1 MARVSTEEIQVCYV
15 CKRTSEEVP
24 FYSDRGRFN
33 ALSSAC
39 REYKKAISRQQKRK
53 PTEASRRANR
63 AYYHRNKERI
73 LREQKE
79 RYWNDPEYR
88 QRKLDNN
95 AKWRAENRW

>member
-1 MARVSTEEIQVCYV
+1 MGKSTIDEQFCYR
-15 CKRTSEEVP
+15 CGASSKEVP
-24 FYSDRGRFN
+24 FYRDRGRFN
-33 ALSSAC
+33 GLASSC
-39 REYKKAISRQQKRK
+39 VECKKAMNRQQKRK

-73 LREQKE
+73 LKEQKE

-95 AKWRAENRW
+95 AKWREENRW